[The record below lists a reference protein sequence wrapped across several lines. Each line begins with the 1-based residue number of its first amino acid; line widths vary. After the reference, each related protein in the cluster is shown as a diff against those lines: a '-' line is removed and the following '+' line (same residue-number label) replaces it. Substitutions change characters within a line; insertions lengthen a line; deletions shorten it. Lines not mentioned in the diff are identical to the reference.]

1 MATTS
6 KKTYTI
12 FDFYKIERQ
21 GLDIEL
27 DDMTIKVINSL
38 SQRVGAPTYQK
49 TPIFKKRERKPKP
62 DISNDDWE
70 EMRNFKT
77 TELKRNESGIELE
90 MDRIRNHLNQ
100 ITEKNYELM
109 KDYITDILITV
120 IKSNVE
126 EKDLQ
131 KVGKSIF
138 EIGSKNKFWSKLYAK
153 LYKDLIDKF
162 PIMKDISVK
171 NFSEFSE
178 LFEVI
183 RCVDSDKDYDLF
195 CDIYK
200 ENEKRRSLCCFF
212 VHLMNQ
218 GVISLESM
226 ERLTVLLKDKFLEY
240 INLDDK
246 KNAVIEICENIII
259 IAKEGQ
265 DKFEDDDDFWE
276 MLTTF
281 VEKFSDCDHK
291 NYKSLPSK
299 CVFSL
304 MDLLEELEC

>member
-1 MATTS
+1 MTS
-6 KKTYTI
+6 KAIKKYSV
-12 FDFYKIERQ
+12 FDFYNIGQQ
-21 GLDIEL
+21 GVGIEL

-49 TPIFKKRERKPKP
+49 TPIFKKRERKVKP
-62 DISNDDWE
+62 EISNDDWE
-70 EMRNFKT
+70 VMRNFKT
-77 TELKRNESGIELE
+77 TELKRNESGIDLE
-90 MDRIRNHLNQ
+90 IDRIRNHLNQ
-100 ITEKNYELM
+100 ITETNYALM
-109 KDYITDILITV
+109 KDYITDILITI
-120 IKSNVE
+120 IKTNTAE
-126 EKDLQ
+126 TDLQ

-162 PIMKDISVK
+162 PIMKDISIK

-195 CDIYK
+195 CDINK

-212 VHLMNQ
+212 VHLMNL

-226 ERLTVLLKDKFLEY
+226 EKLTVLLKDKFLEY

-246 KNAVIEICENIII
+246 KDAVIEICENIII
-259 IAKEGQ
+259 ITKEGQ
-265 DKFEDDDDFWE
+265 NKFEDDDEFWE

-281 VEKFSDCDHK
+281 VEKFSDCNHK

-304 MDLLEELEC
+304 MDLLDEL